1 MNNKILQSVLK
12 PGINHVSNAE
22 YHKDTAYLSSSVF
35 KTILKSLDTYKDEYI
50 DGNKK
55 EHSPQTMANFA
66 VGSLLHSMV
75 LEPELVAKEYE
86 FFPGWRKAGH
96 EFEAFKA
103 NARPG
108 LPIIS
113 LPQLEKAKS
122 MYESYKRNPVAV
134 DLIKNGFP
142 EYTLATVLAGVPVK
156 VRADWISVSGR
167 YICDVKST
175 SGGSDIESVKETVK
189 AFQYDLSGALYA
201 WAYEEHYG
209 FPFDFYL
216 LMCSKLDNTCVVYKI
231 GAETMA
237 RGRAAILF
245 AANKYKR
252 AVETG
257 IWTEATI
264 ADPVAQHDILEI

>member
-1 MNNKILQSVLK
+1 MNDKILQSILK

-22 YHKDTAYLSSSVF
+22 YHKDSAYLSSSVF
-35 KTILKSLDTYKDEYI
+35 KTILKSLDAYKDEYI
-50 DGNKK
+50 DGNRK

-75 LEPELVAKEYE
+75 LEPELVAVEYE

-96 EFEAFKA
+96 EFEEFKA
-103 NARPG
+103 NAKPG

-113 LPQLEKAKS
+113 LPQLEKAKA

-156 VRADWISVSGR
+156 VRADWISLTGN

-189 AFQYDLSGALYA
+189 AFQYDLSGALYS
-201 WAYEEHYG
+201 WAYEVHYG
-209 FPFDFYL
+209 RPFDFYL
-216 LMCSKLDNTCVVYKI
+216 LMCSKLDNNCAVYKI
-231 GAETMA
+231 GEETMA

-245 AANKYKR
+245 AINKYKR

-257 IWTEATI
+257 IWTEGA
-264 ADPVAQHDILEI
+264 AQASPVQHDILEI